1 MTPDGISG
9 AWGLSGRAIAA
20 LVFGAVAVSAAV
32 FLATFEIDREPRA
45 TSVAAA
51 RTAVR
56 LEAPVPP
63 ASPVSSRGADGG
75 AAPERDVAR
84 ARGEPPPGQAAASAG
99 PSKGSSNTAPGA
111 TDPQAH
117 GLTRAVTG
125 GEASKPT
132 STRNGRASEPKT
144 SVDAAQGTS
153 DRTPPVLERMR
164 FDPPAVEGGGVTMLT
179 IQASDD
185 LSGVKSVRGEIQ
197 SPSGLATLPIPLQ
210 DVGGDTFTVAIQIP
224 RAAESGV
231 WFVKWISLTDAAHNA
246 SLDQALSVETALP
259 GGKLFVHSSE
269 SDSTAPEVIRVWF
282 DKATVGEE
290 NRNVI
295 KVEATD
301 EGSGIASMTG
311 ACQSASKSALIWFH
325 STLNPASGAWEGEV
339 VLPTGADCGH
349 WGVQQ
354 LSVKDKAGNT
364 TLLMGDAPLLAGVG
378 FEVTARPDC
387 DSSPP
392 TLDALS
398 LSPTIVSNDAASEI
412 RVTAIVSD
420 VGSGA
425 ATMTGWFEGP
435 VSEGGQVPKNHFSCS
450 ANPDDPKAPWTGVVE
465 VPQFAAK
472 GIWRVGVIRLED
484 KAGNVREYR
493 SADPV
498 VSGRVFEVQ

>member
-185 LSGVKSVRGEIQ
+185 LS
-197 SPSGLATLPIPLQ
+197 
-210 DVGGDTFTVAIQIP
+210 
-224 RAAESGV
+224 
-231 WFVKWISLTDAAHNA
+231 
-246 SLDQALSVETALP
+246 
-259 GGKLFVHSSE
+259 
-269 SDSTAPEVIRVWF
+269 
-282 DKATVGEE
+282 
-290 NRNVI
+290 
-295 KVEATD
+295 
-301 EGSGIASMTG
+301 
-311 ACQSASKSALIWFH
+311 
-325 STLNPASGAWEGEV
+325 
-339 VLPTGADCGH
+339 
-349 WGVQQ
+349 
-354 LSVKDKAGNT
+354 
-364 TLLMGDAPLLAGVG
+364 
-378 FEVTARPDC
+378 
-387 DSSPP
+387 
-392 TLDALS
+392 
-398 LSPTIVSNDAASEI
+398 
-412 RVTAIVSD
+412 
-420 VGSGA
+420 
-425 ATMTGWFEGP
+425 
-435 VSEGGQVPKNHFSCS
+435 
-450 ANPDDPKAPWTGVVE
+450 
-465 VPQFAAK
+465 
-472 GIWRVGVIRLED
+472 
-484 KAGNVREYR
+484 
-493 SADPV
+493 
-498 VSGRVFEVQ
+498 